1 LHQGSAINPYFLAL
15 ILDELSRGI
24 QEDIPWCLVFVD
36 DIVLVLESA
45 EDCASVI
52 GEITHNEEVDICIGD
67 KILQPK
73 ESFRYLGSILHKS
86 GKNDDDV
93 SNIIMD
99 VKWMGHRKLL
109 ALTKALVNRDGSNGI
124 KNAKV
129 DLWRRPQS
137 APVRRVKALVVDIL
151 RRRGRPKVRWEDRVK
166 HDMKELLLSED
177 MTSDRNEWRARI
189 RCFLFMLACSFLL
202 CLLPCLCACSVPSM
216 LCVVAFAFCVPCFSC
231 LLLVSV
237 LVCFRV
243 LFKGGAIVYTCWI
256 EKMESVQDI
265 SECGDG
271 QKVNYTAGSFVDFMT
286 LMRVEFC
293 PNNEMQKLE
302 TEFWNH
308 AIVGVGHAA
317 YTDRFHKLAR
327 LVPHQVTP
335 ENKRIER
342 YIYGLASQIRGMK
355 ASTPTDEAI
364 RNGSLKRNP
373 ERRGNGEEPSRDRN
387 VKDDN
392 KRTRIGNDFATTAN
406 PVRREYVGAAPKAVP
421 KMVNPVNARNPT
433 AAHGACFEC
442 GGTDHFKAACP
453 RLNQAHRP
461 GNRQTKLR
469 LTMETSPWKTTRRA
483 RKRSFMLE
491 HGGTPDS
498 KHHDGNEQETQ
509 QESAIHSL
517 G

>member
-1 LHQGSAINPYFLAL
+1 MLYGSECWPI
-15 ILDELSRGI
+15 
-24 QEDIPWCLVFVD
+24 
-36 DIVLVLESA
+36 
-45 EDCASVI
+45 
-52 GEITHNEEVDICIGD
+52 
-67 KILQPK
+67 
-73 ESFRYLGSILHKS
+73 
-86 GKNDDDV
+86 
-93 SNIIMD
+93 
-99 VKWMGHRKLL
+99 
-109 ALTKALVNRDGSNGI
+109 TKALANRMEVTELRMLRWTCGKTLLDMIPNGVYRAQLEVETI
-124 KNAKV
+124 INKMREGRLRWFGHV
-129 DLWRRPQS
+129 RRRPQS

-177 MTSDRNEWRARI
+177 MISDRIEWRARI

-342 YIYGLASQIRGMK
+342 YIYGLASQIRGMVAATKPTIIQKAMQK

-461 GNRQTKLR
+461 GGNCPNQAMANNWGQGRENNSNQAR
-469 LTMETSPWKTTRRA
+469 GRA
-483 RKRSFMLE
+483 FMLGAYE
-491 HGGTPDS
+491 ARQDPNIVTGTFTLNNHYATTLFDS
-498 KHHDGNEQETQ
+498 GANYIFVSTTF
-509 QESAIHSL
+509 IPLL
-517 G
+517 GIEPSDLGFSYEIEITSGS